1 MGNPKINM
9 REFVQVYILLALD
22 FVQRESN
29 LPVESLEEN
38 IDAELHKL
46 FDVCE
51 KDMIYLRHPLHWTF
65 FCNKKSPFELK
76 RNIRAIRWAIPFS
89 QASFL
94 LPAPMGL
101 SSLSTNKIFIL
112 QTNEA
117 RYRVAFAEFHY
128 SYTLRRTRKTGD
140 FV

>member
-65 FCNKKSPFELK
+65 FCNKKSPLEYVPSSSLK
-76 RNIRAIRWAIPFS
+76 D
-89 QASFL
+89 
-94 LPAPMGL
+94 PAP
-101 SSLSTNKIFIL
+101 
-112 QTNEA
+112 
-117 RYRVAFAEFHY
+117 RVRIKREIDCEDKSKLVGYFFDNYENYFHE
-128 SYTLRRTRKTGD
+128 RFKNVFGIRD
-140 FV
+140 